1 MKSVKSVKRSSGFTL
16 IELLIVVAI
25 IGILAAIAVPMYV
38 DHITRSQLVEGHTGL
53 SDFRVRMEQFF
64 QDNRT
69 YSGGGLGGCGAT
81 TPATATNF
89 GYNCA
94 SAGQTY
100 VATANGT
107 AGRVVGFTFTINETN
122 LRQTTATAAGW
133 APAAMPAPCWVTRK
147 GSC

>member
-1 MKSVKSVKRSSGFTL
+1 MKKASGFTL

-25 IGILAAIAVPMYV
+25 VGILAAIALPMYT

-69 YSGGGLGGCGAT
+69 YNGAGLGGCGAAV
-81 TPATATNF
+81 PANIQHF
-89 GYNCA
+89 GYTCVPG
-94 SAGQTY
+94 GQTY
-100 VATANGT
+100 VATANGA
-107 AGRVVGFTFTINETN
+107 AGRVVGFTFTIDERNV
-122 LRQTTATAAGW
+122 RQTTAAPAGW
-133 APAAMPAPCWVTRK
+133 APAVMPANCWVTRK

>member
-1 MKSVKSVKRSSGFTL
+1 MKRASGFTL
-16 IELLIVVAI
+16 VELLIVVAI
-25 IGILAAIAVPMYV
+25 VGVLAAIAVPMYI

-69 YSGGGLGGCGAT
+69 YDGVGGLGNCGAAAPT
-81 TPATATNF
+81 GATNF
-89 GYNCA
+89 GYACV
-94 SAGQTY
+94 SGGQTY
-100 VATANGT
+100 VATANGA
-107 AGRVVGFTFTINETN
+107 AGRVVGFAFTVNETN

-133 APAAMPAPCWVTRK
+133 APGVMPAPCWVTRK